1 MQNKPRYSRISDI
14 LDLAIFMASNQT
26 GITLSDIIERYNVSR
41 RTAERMRDSLFFIFP
56 SIDEIK
62 TGDKEKHFGFINFSI
77 KNLVSFNNDDI
88 TYIEQAVN
96 NTANKNIRE
105 HLLKITEKIK
115 AIIYKN
121 KDYNTEFLVQT
132 ESFAT
137 KQMPQYKID
146 VKALNLIR
154 KSIQNSKIIK
164 GIYHNKERI
173 LEPLGIIYGEKT
185 YLVAK
190 EKEKGDG
197 VYNYLINKFKDI
209 EQTDKTFKRENF
221 NLQEYVNESFG
232 IYHDEILDVELLFNK
247 EIAED
252 VKQYIFHP
260 TQTIIEK
267 ENKDVIVKFRASGKK
282 EIIRN
287 VFKWGTNCKIITP
300 EKLKDYYIQTLAEN
314 IENYK

>member
-14 LDLAIFMASNQT
+14 LDLAIFMASNHT

-77 KNLVSFNNDDI
+77 KNLVSFDNDDI
-88 TYIEQAVN
+88 TYIEQAAN
-96 NTANKNIRE
+96 NVINKEIRE
-105 HLLKITEKIK
+105 KLLKISEKIK
-115 AIIYKN
+115 AITYKN
-121 KDYNTEFLVQT
+121 TEYKSEFLVQA

-137 KQMPQYKID
+137 RQMPKYKTDI
-146 VKALNLIR
+146 KTLNLLR
-154 KSIQNSKIIK
+154 KGIQNSKIIE
-164 GIYHNKERI
+164 GNYHNKKRI
-173 LEPLGIIYGEKT
+173 LEPLGIIYGEKI

-197 VYNYLINKFKDI
+197 IYNYLIYKFKDI
-209 EQTDKTFKRENF
+209 KLTDKTFKRDNF
-221 NLQEYVNESFG
+221 NLQDYVNESFG

-252 VKQYIFHP
+252 VKQYVFHP

-267 ENKDVIVKFRASGKK
+267 ENKDVIVKFRASGKR

-287 VFKWGTNCKIITP
+287 IFKWGTNCKIIAP
-300 EKLKDYYIQTLAEN
+300 KELKDYYIQTLAEN